1 MQSPAPRLPTSAR
14 RSIPLRDDLW
24 LRASDVIRATAQK
37 LAAGGRRYQ
46 TGPMSLRFVR
56 GSFIMLADPEDVCK
70 FEIIFGGD
78 NDHVQALSRDIV
90 KEYYDAPY
98 EAFGGDVRLHWGQL
112 IPDGTLEPPGRGGHR
127 VGESYRLYDR
137 WRHIRDRY
145 DPSERGLN
153 AWQER
158 VLP

>member
-1 MQSPAPRLPTSAR
+1 
-14 RSIPLRDDLW
+14 
-24 LRASDVIRATAQK
+24 
-37 LAAGGRRYQ
+37 
-46 TGPMSLRFVR
+46 
-56 GSFIMLADPEDVCK
+56 MLADPEDVCK
-70 FEIIFGGD
+70 FEIMFGGD